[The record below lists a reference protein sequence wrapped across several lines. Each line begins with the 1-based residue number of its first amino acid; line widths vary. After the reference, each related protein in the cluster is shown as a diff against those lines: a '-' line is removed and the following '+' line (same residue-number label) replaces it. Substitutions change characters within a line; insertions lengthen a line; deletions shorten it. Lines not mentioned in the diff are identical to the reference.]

1 MMARCPLLAVA
12 LAVTLAGCTAGT
24 GQRDIEP
31 EFIFRYAENQIEDY
45 PTTQAARY
53 FAEAVEERTGGRI
66 QIEVCPLGVLGGGF
80 YAGVAVLAGGGQQF
94 AECAAA
100 ALSVS

>member
-66 QIEVCPLGVLGGGF
+66 QQIESTKSSIESSTSHIF
-80 YAGVAVLAGGGQQF
+80 F
-94 AECAAA
+94 I
-100 ALSVS
+100 LSETT